1 MKVVFAGWVK
11 ATGEGEKGVEFE
23 VWTGGIRAIRTAGI
37 DAGDGVL
44 KGNREDNDEE
54 NQKT

>member
-37 DAGDGVL
+37 DAGVGVL